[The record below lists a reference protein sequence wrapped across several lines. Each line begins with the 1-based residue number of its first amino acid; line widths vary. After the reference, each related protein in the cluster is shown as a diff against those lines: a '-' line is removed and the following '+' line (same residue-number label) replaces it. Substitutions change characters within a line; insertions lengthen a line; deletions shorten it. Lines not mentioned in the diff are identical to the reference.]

1 MKQNNRV
8 SRKHCRSIAAEM
20 KNAMPDKDLE
30 TQTAVANGDA
40 ALVEFDRFFETTL
53 SPMIVAGFDGY
64 LKRVNHASE
73 LLGGFSEDEMRAEP
87 FASFIHPDDREVAD
101 RAVQGMALGR
111 TGRWVDVRVRCK
123 NGEYKWTEWVGTPFL
138 DRQLFCL
145 IGKDMTA
152 RHAAEETLAERAR
165 QQEAV
170 AELGRRALE
179 ASSLEPLM
187 DEAVKLLAQTL
198 KVEFA
203 EVRELQMDGRE
214 TILKAGVG
222 WRETPHGK
230 SPVSTEPDSVS
241 GFILSNDQPVIIDH
255 LPSETRFHGAEVLY
269 EHGVISGVACTIPG
283 PPWAYGVLAAYS
295 DKPRAFTH
303 DDIHFLQAIANIL
316 AAAIDRNRREQER
329 EQLFDHTLTPI
340 LIVGF
345 DGNAKYANPAST
357 AVTGHS
363 REKLLSRPYMS
374 FVHPD
379 DVTRVEAELP
389 LLAAGKPI
397 HAFEVRIQCQDG
409 SYKWIAFDC
418 SLAPERTTFYA
429 IGHDVSDRRLA
440 EESLAVRARQQQT
453 IAELGARALAG
464 HDIAALMDDAV
475 ATLARTLDV
484 EFAQILELQPSGDG
498 FLLKAAFGWQE
509 DQRGQFRPCTD
520 PNSVCGYLLATKQPV
535 IIDPLHPQ
543 DRFSGSP
550 CLHELTTNFGMACL
564 IHSEGRPYGV
574 LSIHSLHSRMF
585 SDNDLHFLEA
595 VANILAAA
603 IERSTAEEELNR
615 FFEPSV
621 SPMYVGGFDGMI
633 KRCNHALELATGY
646 TRAELMSQPLWKII
660 HHDDRRALFVEAQRL
675 IAGETTEALQLRI
688 LCKDGSYCWTLW
700 NATPFPQNR
709 LFYATGHDI
718 TDRHRAEVELAER
731 ARQQQ
736 AVAELGARALAGG
749 ELQPLFDDAVG
760 LLAKTLKVD
769 YATLL
774 ELGIDGREFLF
785 KAGFGWPPELV
796 GAARMPADPN
806 LLCGYTLLTNKPVVV
821 ENVANEGR
829 FRPPSLIAAHGIT
842 SEMACLVRGRE
853 QAAGVLCVHATQSR
867 QFTDDDV
874 HFMRAVANILAA
886 AIERRRAEEELNR
899 FFEPSINPMFVAG
912 FDGVIKRCN
921 QALET
926 LTGNTREE
934 LLATSLLNLA
944 HPDDRQRG
952 EAELR
957 NMASNGVIQGL
968 EMRIIRKDGSERRT
982 LWSGKSFRDWQVF
995 YASGQ
1000 DVTELYRAEEA
1011 LRASEETL
1019 RATDNTALDGII
1031 LLDANGNVAHW
1042 NSAAEK
1048 IFGYASQEILGKN
1061 LHHTLV
1067 PPEARH
1073 LFEQAWPHF
1082 QETGEG
1088 PVIGKVLELEAL
1100 RKDGSRF
1107 PVEVSVAAVS
1117 LHGRWKAVGVV
1128 RDITQRKTAERQ
1140 LREYQ
1145 QFLLSTLDALSAHVA
1160 ILDDAGTILE
1170 VNAAWRNFAD
1180 ANQSV
1185 MERYG
1190 IGVNYIELCEAA
1202 QGGGAAE
1209 ARAVAQGIRE
1219 VIAGRQDEYALEY
1232 PCHGPSEKRWFLV
1245 RVTRFH
1251 WEGPKRVVVAHENI
1265 TARRLMEDEL
1275 RQAKAAADAAN
1286 RAKSEFLANMSHEI
1300 RTPMNGVIGLTS
1312 LVLDTELNK
1321 EQRQYL
1327 DGVMLSADAL
1337 LKIINDILDFS
1348 KIEAG
1353 RLELERLDFDLR
1365 ETIDNTIRTL
1375 AVRAHEKGLE
1385 LTYDVRAE
1393 APDALVGDPARLWQV
1408 LVNLL
1413 GNAIKFTD
1421 QGEVSVSV
1429 DVDKLENESVCLR
1442 FTVTDT
1448 GIGIPADKQ
1457 DVLFKPFYQVDASTS
1472 RKYGGTGLGLAISA
1486 QIVEMMKGRIWF
1498 ESELGKGSRFHF
1510 TAWFDRRT
1518 TPAAKRAPLP
1528 PSTLDNLRVLV
1539 IDDNAT
1545 NRMILRDMLT
1555 HWGMRPDEADGGAAG
1570 LAALETAFKQNDPFG
1585 LILLDVMM
1593 PGMDGFDVLQRIHSM
1608 HEIERPVIMML
1619 SSRDQPGD
1627 AARARE
1633 MGAAAYI
1640 IKPVRPSELL
1650 DAIVKA
1656 LGVSFETG
1664 LAAAPLASAK
1674 TGPTGP
1680 SLRILV
1686 AEDNPI
1692 NQMLAVRMLE
1702 KAGHSVATANNGE
1715 EALIAVG
1722 REAFDIV
1729 MMDVQMPVLDGF
1741 EATALIRQQEK
1752 ETGRHLPIVAMTA
1765 HAMKGDREKC
1775 LAAGMDG
1782 YVAKPVQKEELFAAI
1797 AGVLASTHEHAATT

>member
-1 MKQNNRV
+1 
-8 SRKHCRSIAAEM
+8 M
-20 KNAMPDKDLE
+20 KNAMPDKALE

-40 ALVEFDRFFETTL
+40 ALIEFDRFFESTL

-73 LLGGFSEDEMRAEP
+73 LLANFTEDEMRAEP
-87 FASFIHPDDREVAD
+87 FANFIHPDDREVAE

-138 DRQLFCL
+138 DRQCFCL

-152 RHAAEETLAERAR
+152 RHAAEESLVERAR

-198 KVEFA
+198 NVEFA
-203 EVRELQMDGRE
+203 EIRELQPGGRE

-295 DKPRAFTH
+295 DKPRAFTP

-418 SLAPERTTFYA
+418 SLTPERTSFYA
-429 IGHDVSDRRLA
+429 IGHDITARHNAEQALA
-440 EESLAVRARQQQT
+440 DRARQQQAV
-453 IAELGARALAG
+453 AELGGRALEG
-464 HDIAALMDDAV
+464 GE
-475 ATLARTLDV
+475 LARVIDDV
-484 EFAQILELQPSGDG
+484 VAVIARVLQAELTAYLELQPDG
-498 FLLKAAFGWQE
+498 REFLLKAAQGWNP
-509 DQRGQFRPCTD
+509 DLIGNTRIAVD
-520 PNSVCGYLLATKQPV
+520 PQYLCGYMLTRDEPVVVEDLATETRFR
-535 IIDPLHPQ
+535 LHPLAEGLGIA
-543 DRFSGSP
+543 S
-550 CLHELTTNFGMACL
+550 EMACRV
-564 IHSEGRPYGV
+564 SGADRPHGV
-574 LSIHSLHSRMF
+574 LCVQGTRPRRF
-585 SDNDLHFLEA
+585 TEDDVHFLQA

-603 IERSTAEEELNR
+603 IERRLAEEELNR

-621 SPMYVGGFDGMI
+621 SPMYVGGFDGLI

-646 TRAELMSQPLWKII
+646 TQAELMSQPLWKII

-700 NATPFPQNR
+700 NATPFPKNR
-709 LFYATGHDI
+709 LFYATGQNVTQLHQ
-718 TDRHRAEVELAER
+718 AEAAISEQ
-731 ARQQQ
+731 ARQQE
-736 AVAELGARALAGG
+736 AVAELGGRALMGG
-749 ELQPLFDDAVG
+749 DLSQLYDEAAALLVKTLQVPFATYLELQPG
-760 LLAKTLKVD
+760 
-769 YATLL
+769 
-774 ELGIDGREFLF
+774 GNEFLF
-785 KAGFGWPPELV
+785 KAGRGWPPELI
-796 GAARMPADPN
+796 GAAQMPVDSQV
-806 LLCGYTLLTNKPVVV
+806 LCGYMLEHAEPIVV
-821 ENVANEGR
+821 EKLADETR
-829 FRPPSLIAAHGIT
+829 FRPHPLAVSHGVQ
-842 SEMACLVRGRE
+842 SEMACIVRGR
-853 QAAGVLCVHATQSR
+853 QRPYGVLCVHSAQLR
-867 QFTDDDV
+867 HFIEDDV
-874 HFMRAVANILAA
+874 HFLQAVANILAA
-886 AIERRRAEEELNR
+886 AIERR
-899 FFEPSINPMFVAG
+899 
-912 FDGVIKRCN
+912 
-921 QALET
+921 
-926 LTGNTREE
+926 
-934 LLATSLLNLA
+934 
-944 HPDDRQRG
+944 
-952 EAELR
+952 
-957 NMASNGVIQGL
+957 
-968 EMRIIRKDGSERRT
+968 
-982 LWSGKSFRDWQVF
+982 
-995 YASGQ
+995 
-1000 DVTELYRAEEA
+1000 RAEEA

-1042 NSAAEK
+1042 NSAAEQ

-1185 MERYG
+1185 MGRYG

-1219 VIAGRQDEYALEY
+1219 VIAGRQEEYALEY

-1245 RVTRFH
+1245 HVTRFH

-1353 RLELERLDFDLR
+1353 RLELERVDFDLR
-1365 ETIDNTIRTL
+1365 ETLDNTIRTL

-1385 LTYDVRAE
+1385 LTCNVRAE

-1408 LVNLL
+1408 LVNLV

-1528 PSTLDNLRVLV
+1528 PSALDNLRVLV

-1664 LAAAPLASAK
+1664 LAAAPVASAK

-1797 AGVLASTHEHAATT
+1797 AGVLASTREHAATT